1 MSVSQFPN
9 KPGNGRIQA
18 AIGAGAVTTALGLLS
33 GLGSQPWWLTVSLM
47 AAITILG
54 VVYMIT
60 SAWGERPP
68 PAPPAQNNMPLR
80 DVTAMLSA
88 MRENGSEPYS
98 LTRDHAKLKDDDLH
112 APPTPRRG

>member
-1 MSVSQFPN
+1 MSVSQFPHT
-9 KPGNGRIQA
+9 PGNGRIQA

-68 PAPPAQNNMPLR
+68 PTPPPQNQNVY
-80 DVTAMLSA
+80 DVAAVMSA
-88 MRENGSEPYS
+88 MRDQGAEPYS
-98 LTRDHAKLKDDDLH
+98 FTRHDRLRDDDLN
-112 APPTPRRG
+112 APLTPKR